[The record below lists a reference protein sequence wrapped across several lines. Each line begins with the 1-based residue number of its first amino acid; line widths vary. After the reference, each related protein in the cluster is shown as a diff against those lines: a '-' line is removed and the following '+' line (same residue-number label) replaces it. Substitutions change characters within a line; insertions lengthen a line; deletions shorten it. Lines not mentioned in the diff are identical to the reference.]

1 MISGRAIQGLGNG
14 IPMLVL
20 TFMRVLLVSVALS
33 LYFIFILQK
42 SIEWVWIAQLI
53 SVVVA
58 SLVSTF
64 WLIVV
69 FRNLEEKTL
78 R

>member
-20 TFMRVLLVSVALS
+20 TFMRVLLVSVSLS

-53 SVVVA
+53 SVIVA

-69 FRNLEEKTL
+69 FRNLEEKTF

>member
-1 MISGRAIQGLGNG
+1 
-14 IPMLVL
+14 
-20 TFMRVLLVSVALS
+20 MRVLLVSVALS